1 MSNPSKQY
9 LALYRAY
16 RPKSFADV
24 IGQEHLVALLT
35 GALEQNKIAHAY
47 LFYGGRGTGKT
58 SVARILAKELK
69 CNSEDI
75 IEIDAASNRGIDEI
89 RELRESVRTAPFSS
103 PYKVYIIDEAHMLTK
118 EASNALLKTLE
129 EPPSHVIFILATTDP
144 EKLPQTIVSRCQKIE
159 FKKPELKTLAAHLVN
174 ISQKENKTLSEES
187 ALLIAQHGKGS
198 YRDALGTLEQVLSQT
213 QNGKVDDELVATFLG
228 VPEKEIILETMDSIC
243 RQDSKAVITSIRSA
257 EISGVDPYIFYDRL
271 TEYFRLALL
280 ARAGDMSSLVN
291 EDKETQA
298 RLIKLA
304 NDYPAII
311 NSKSIL
317 VLLNGYDVLYVP
329 AINKWLPVEAIILS
343 LVNL

>member
-1 MSNPSKQY
+1 MNDHKQH

-16 RPKSFADV
+16 RPKTFADV
-24 IGQEHLVALLT
+24 IGQEHLVSLLT

-69 CNSEDI
+69 CNPEDV

-89 RELRESVRTAPFSS
+89 RELRDAVRTAPFSS

-159 FKKPELKTLAAHLVN
+159 FKKPELKILAAHLVD
-174 ISQKENKTLSEES
+174 IAKKENKILSDQS
-187 ALLIAQHGKGS
+187 ALLVAQHGKGS
-198 YRDALGTLEQVLSQT
+198 YRDALGTLQQVLSQV
-213 QNGKVDDELVATFLG
+213 QDEKVEDELVANFLG
-228 VPEKEIILETMDSIC
+228 VPEKEIVLEALESIC
-243 RQDSKAVITSIRSA
+243 RQDSKATVTSIKSA
-257 EISGVDPYIFYDRL
+257 EISGVDPYIFYDCL
-271 TEYFRLALL
+271 IEYFRLALL
-280 ARAGDMSSLVN
+280 ARAGDVTSLAN
-291 EDKETQA
+291 EDKETQN
-298 RLIKLA
+298 RLMNLA
-304 NDYPAII
+304 NTYPAVI
-311 NSKSIL
+311 NSKSVLI
-317 VLLNGYDVLYVP
+317 LLNGYSVLSVP
-329 AINKWLPVEAIILS
+329 SVDKWLPVETILLS